1 MRKVAVV
8 RRFKRRLGVRL
19 RSALAAAVV
28 VVVAS
33 LLAGGVLLITARA
46 VLVDNVTSTATD
58 RAGQV
63 VAVLQGGEGD
73 LSALLRPS
81 ARERTVVQV
90 VDDSGRVAAA
100 SDALAGQ
107 APISALRPGAG
118 RRVSEQRR
126 LAFVHDEP
134 FQIVAVG
141 VSTRDGVR
149 TVLVGESLDTVDDGT
164 EAVIAALLVG
174 LPLLAILV
182 GAATFYFVGRT
193 LHPVEN
199 MRAQAA
205 SITSR
210 NLHARLP
217 VPAADDEI
225 AALAST
231 MNTMLDRIESASA
244 AQRRF
249 VADASHELR
258 SPLATVQAN
267 ADLLD
272 GADLDAAPARSVARI
287 RRESAR
293 MARLVED
300 LLLLARVDD
309 HRLQVRREDVD
320 LDDLAYAERERIVLE
335 HPGLAVDAAIEPVR
349 VVGDPD
355 ALHRVLRNLVDNAAR
370 HAAGSVQL
378 AVRAVDGVAE
388 VVVGNDGPPI
398 GPADRER
405 IFDRFVR
412 LDDSR
417 SRAGGG
423 TGLGLPIAR
432 DIVTAHG
439 GVLLV
444 DDLDVG
450 AAMRI
455 RLSLRDGPCN
465 NANDKSSAAPASVV
479 DSTEH
484 KRHR

>member
-1 MRKVAVV
+1 MRELAVV

-33 LLAGGVLLITARA
+33 LLAGGVLLITARS
-46 VLVDNVTSTATD
+46 VLLDNILTAATD

-63 VAVLQGGEGD
+63 VTAVQGNDDD
-73 LSALLRPS
+73 LTALLRPS

-90 VDDSGRVAAA
+90 VDASGTVTAA
-100 SDALAGQ
+100 SEALAGQ
-107 APISALRPGAG
+107 APISALRPATGK
-118 RRVSEQRR
+118 RLNEQRR
-126 LAFVHDEP
+126 LAFARDEL
-134 FQIVAVG
+134 FRIVAVG
-141 VSTRDGVR
+141 VNTHAGLQ

-174 LPLLAILV
+174 LPLLAIVV
-182 GAATFYFVGRT
+182 GAATFFFVGRT
-193 LHPVEN
+193 LHPVED

-217 VPAADDEI
+217 VPAADDEV

-267 ADLLD
+267 ADLLE
-272 GADLDAAPARSVARI
+272 GAGLEEAPARSVARI

-309 HRLQVRREDVD
+309 DGLRVRREDVD
-320 LDDLAYAERERIVLE
+320 LDDLAYAERERIALQ
-335 HPGLAVDAAIEPVR
+335 HPRLSVDSIIEPVR
-349 VVGDPD
+349 VTGDAD
-355 ALHRVLRNLVDNAAR
+355 ALQRVLRNLVDNAAR
-370 HAAGSVQL
+370 HAAETVTL
-378 AVRAVDGVAE
+378 RVRVVDGNAE
-388 VVVGNDGPPI
+388 VRVGNDGPPI
-398 GPADRER
+398 PAADRER

-417 SRAGGG
+417 SRTGGG

-439 GVLLV
+439 GELTV
-444 DDLDVG
+444 DDLDAG
-450 AAMRI
+450 AAIRI
-455 RLSLRDGPCN
+455 SLPLPD
-465 NANDKSSAAPASVV
+465 AND
-479 DSTEH
+479 
-484 KRHR
+484 

>member
-1 MRKVAVV
+1 MRELAVV

-33 LLAGGVLLITARA
+33 LLSGVVLLITART
-46 VLVDNVTSTATD
+46 VLLNNITAAATD
-58 RAGQV
+58 RAAQV
-63 VAVLQGGEGD
+63 VTALQGGDD
-73 LSALLRPS
+73 LTALLRPS

-90 VDDSGRVAAA
+90 VDAAGGVVAA

-107 APISALRPGAG
+107 APISTMRPLAG
-118 RRVSEQRR
+118 QRLHEQRR
-126 LAFVHDEP
+126 LAFAHDEL
-134 FQIVAVG
+134 FRIVAVG
-141 VSTRDGVR
+141 VGTGAGMQ

-174 LPLLAILV
+174 LPLLAAVV
-182 GAATFYFVGRT
+182 GAATFFFVGRT
-193 LHPVEN
+193 LHPVED
-199 MRAQAA
+199 MRRQAA

-217 VPAADDEI
+217 VPAADDEV

-267 ADLLD
+267 ADLLE
-272 GADLDAAPARSVARI
+272 GADLEESPARSVARI

-309 HRLQVRREDVD
+309 VGLRVRREDVD
-320 LDDLAYAERERIVLE
+320 LDDLAYAERERLALQ
-335 HPGLAVDAAIEPVR
+335 HPRLTVAGTIEPVR
-349 VVGDPD
+349 VVGDAD
-355 ALHRVLRNLVDNAAR
+355 ALQRVLRNLVDNAAR
-370 HAAGSVQL
+370 HATGSITL
-378 AVRAVDGVAE
+378 TVRTVDGAGE
-388 VVVGNDGPPI
+388 VRVGNDGPSI
-398 GPADRER
+398 PAVDRER

-423 TGLGLPIAR
+423 TGLGLSIAR
-432 DIVTAHG
+432 EIVTAHG
-439 GVLLV
+439 GKLTV
-444 DDLDVG
+444 DDLDTG

-455 RLSLRDGPCN
+455 SLPGPD
-465 NANDKSSAAPASVV
+465 AN
-479 DSTEH
+479 E
-484 KRHR
+484 

>member
-1 MRKVAVV
+1 MRDIALI
-8 RRFKRRLGVRL
+8 RRLRRRLGVRL

-33 LLAGGVLLITARA
+33 LLAGGVLLITARS
-46 VLVDNVTSTATD
+46 VLLDNITTGATD
-58 RAGQV
+58 RAAQV
-63 VAVLQGGEGD
+63 VTALRSDNGEPA
-73 LSALLRPS
+73 ALLRPS

-90 VDDSGRVAAA
+90 VDASGRVVAA

-107 APISALRPGAG
+107 APISALRPRAG
-118 RRVSEQRR
+118 QRVREQRR
-126 LAFVHDEP
+126 LAFAHDEL

-141 VSTRDGVR
+141 VNTTSGAR

-174 LPLLAILV
+174 LPLLAVAV

-193 LHPVEN
+193 LHPVEA

-210 NLHARLP
+210 NLHTRLP

-267 ADLLD
+267 ADLLH
-272 GADLDAAPARSVARI
+272 GVDLAEAPARSVARI

-300 LLLLARVDD
+300 LLLLARIDD
-309 HRLQVRREDVD
+309 DVLRVRHEDVD
-320 LDDLAYAERERIVLE
+320 LDDLAYAERERVALE
-335 HPGLAVDAAIEPVR
+335 YPGLVVNAVIEPVR
-349 VVGDPD
+349 VLGDPD
-355 ALHRVLRNLVDNAAR
+355 ALQRVLRNLVDNAVR
-370 HAAGSVQL
+370 HAAGSVSIS
-378 AVRAVDGVAE
+378 VRSADDHAE
-388 VVVGNDGPPI
+388 VLVGNDGPPI
-398 GPADRER
+398 PPGDRDR

-417 SRAGGG
+417 SRTDGG

-439 GVLLV
+439 GVLTV
-444 DDLDVG
+444 DDLDTG

-455 RLSLRDGPCN
+455 RLPLPDADG
-465 NANDKSSAAPASVV
+465 
-479 DSTEH
+479 T
-484 KRHR
+484 